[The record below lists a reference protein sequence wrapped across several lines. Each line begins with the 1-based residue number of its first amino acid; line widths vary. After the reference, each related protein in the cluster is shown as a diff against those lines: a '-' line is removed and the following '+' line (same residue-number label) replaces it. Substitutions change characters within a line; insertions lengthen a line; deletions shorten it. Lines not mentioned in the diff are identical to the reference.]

1 MIDGQTVRK
10 IRLFYRSAIAVIER
24 NRTGRAVVAAVRATS
39 QSFGNVLH
47 QLWLEVTGFTFL
59 AIAMVGALAGFR
71 AYAKY
76 QAHAAGPGRLLLAI
90 CFTASFAWFG
100 LSSFWRV
107 RSGVRGKR
115 KA

>member
-1 MIDGQTVRK
+1 MIGGQAAGK
-10 IRLFYRSAIAVIER
+10 IKAIFDLVANILRSS
-24 NRTGRAVVAAVRATS
+24 RTGRALLSAIHATAR
-39 QSFGNVLH
+39 SFGRVLH

-59 AIAMVGALAGFR
+59 AIAAIGAIAGLR
-71 AYAKY
+71 EYGKY

-107 RSGVRGKR
+107 KR
-115 KA
+115 RAKAKS